1 MTTGVSFVVPVHNG
15 ARWIQQVLTAIADQA
30 DGRPMEIVVVDDASR
45 DDSVERVRSW
55 RAPCPLRLIAGSGK
69 GAAAA
74 LNTGVRA
81 SVHPIVCQVDQD
93 VILCRGWMQSLVACL
108 DDPSV
113 AAAQGYY
120 TYDADA
126 TLVAR
131 VMNRDLEQRYAAI
144 AGDET
149 THVCTGN
156 AAYRASALLEVGLFD
171 ETLGYGY
178 DNDMSY
184 RLAAAGYR
192 LQLCRSARSVHR
204 WRDRITGYL
213 VQQYGFG
220 YGRLDLVWRH
230 RGRLRG
236 DSVSPAAMM
245 VHAPLM
251 AAAVGGLLA
260 AGVLAAVGGPALVLT
275 WFSLLII
282 GGLVGE
288 RSVAAVAAARRF
300 GDLTPLAFPI
310 VHLARDLAW
319 AAAIAMW
326 LARRFGRRPT
336 VPAHSMRGRPAARMS
351 MIAST
356 SFMPPAPLAVD
367 RARPW
372 RRTVRVLCVIPAFN
386 EAANLTT
393 VVDELRE
400 RQPDVDV
407 LVVDDGSTDG
417 TVGLLSRLGV
427 RWLRF
432 PERLGVG
439 SAVRAALRYAD
450 RSGYDVAV
458 RMDGDGQHR
467 ADDLQR
473 LLDPIYAR
481 RADVVLGS
489 RYAGAGPGR
498 VSMTSLTQ
506 RFLAVCLSSLT
517 RSRITDPTSGFYALG
532 RRAIRLLAEHHPS
545 GYAEAELRLFLSR
558 NQLEVIEVPVGERS
572 RLSGRTSLT
581 PRRMAGAAARVVLAM
596 AIVPFRR
603 RMVESSVD

>member
-1 MTTGVSFVVPVHNG
+1 MKSGVSFVIPVHNG
-15 ARWIQQVLTAIADQA
+15 ARWIQQVLAAIADQA
-30 DGRPMEIVVVDDASR
+30 DDRPMEIIVVDDASR

-55 RAPCPLRLIAGSGK
+55 RPPCPLRIIAGAGK

-74 LNTGVRA
+74 LNTGVRTA
-81 SVHPIVCQVDQD
+81 VHPIVCQVDQD
-93 VILCRGWMQSLVACL
+93 VILRRGWMQSLVACL

-113 AAAQGYY
+113 AAVQGYY
-120 TYDADA
+120 TYDRGA
-126 TLVAR
+126 TLLAR

-156 AAYRASALLEVGLFD
+156 AAYRASALVEVGLFD

-192 LQLCRSARSVHR
+192 LRLCRDARSVHR
-204 WRDRITGYL
+204 WREGIPGYL

-220 YGRLDLVWRH
+220 YGRLDLVFRH
-230 RGRLRG
+230 RGRFRG

-260 AGVLAAVGGPALVLT
+260 AGVLAAVGGPASVLT
-275 WFSLLII
+275 WFSLLIVA
-282 GGLVGE
+282 GLVGE
-288 RSVAAVAAARRF
+288 RSAAAVAAARRF

-310 VHLARDLAW
+310 VHLARDLVW
-319 AAAIAMW
+319 VAAIAMW

-336 VPAHSMRGRPAARMS
+336 APAHSMRGRRAACLS

-356 SFMPPAPLAVD
+356 GFAPHAPRELGRVGLS
-367 RARPW
+367 RGPF
-372 RRTVRVLCVIPAFN
+372 RVLCVIPAFN

-393 VVDELRE
+393 VVDELSE
-400 RQPDVDV
+400 RRPDVDV
-407 LVVDDGSTDG
+407 VVVDDGSTDG
-417 TVGLLSRLGV
+417 TLGLLSRLEV

-467 ADDLQR
+467 AEDLQR
-473 LLDPIYAR
+473 LLGPILES

-489 RYAGAGPGR
+489 RYAGARPGR

-532 RRAIRLLAEHHPS
+532 PRAIRLLAEHHPS

-558 NQLEVIEVPVGERS
+558 NQLEVIEAPVGERS

-581 PRRMAGAAARVVLAM
+581 ARRMAGAAARVVLAM
-596 AIVPFRR
+596 AIVPWRR
-603 RMVESSVD
+603 RMVETSGD